1 MKDVQLPFAK
11 KEDDGRM
18 VTISEA
24 LKGLACGCV
33 CPACGGKVIGVK
45 GDIYQKHFRHYADTF
60 DNCRGAQET
69 ALHQFAKQIICDELK
84 LTLPDKISLGLM
96 RSATQEA
103 AVAELRADVL
113 CRYDDETVAI
123 EIHVAHKVPPEKA
136 GRLAELEQATLEI
149 DLSNHLYVAMEQ
161 DKLRWVVLHDAYRR
175 WVVPPR
181 AVREARAL
189 RATEL
194 AKLAALAK
202 AKADHTQQALDAL
215 DQIRA
220 KNWELE
226 QAVHC
231 ARVAKVEADKLEAER
246 VEEAARARREEQ
258 RRVVVTE
265 LRANRN
271 PPDLQRLIEAHGGY
285 DKIPEPAWRQFHW
298 VMRQWRDKLING
310 EL

>member
-18 VTISEA
+18 VTIGEA

-33 CPACGGKVIGVK
+33 CPACGGRVIGVK
-45 GDIYQKHFRHYADTF
+45 GDVYQKHFRHYADTY

-84 LTLPDKISLGLM
+84 LTLPDKISLGPM
-96 RSATQEA
+96 RSAAQEI
-103 AVAELRADVL
+103 AVAELRTDVL
-113 CRYDDETVAI
+113 AYYDDEDVAI
-123 EIHVAHKVPPEKA
+123 EIYVAHKVPVEKA
-136 GRLAELEQATLEI
+136 GRLAELEQTTLEI
-149 DLSNHLYVAMEQ
+149 DLSNHLYVAMEH
-161 DKLRWVVLHDAYRR
+161 DKLRWVVLHDAHRR

-181 AVREARAL
+181 ATREARAA
-189 RATEL
+189 RAAEL
-194 AKLAALAK
+194 ALQATVAKSLADIEQEDLEAARARRDAQWL
-202 AKADHTQQALDAL
+202 LDEKF
-215 DQIRA
+215 R
-220 KNWELE
+220 
-226 QAVHC
+226 C
-231 ARVAKVEADKLEAER
+231 ARMSAAEAEKAEVAR
-246 VEEAARARREEQ
+246 IEEAARARREEQ
-258 RRVVVTE
+258 RRVVIAE

-298 VMRQWRDKLING
+298 VMKQWRDRLING